1 MEPYVDV
8 ESVASVV
15 NIRRM
20 EENPDTLL
28 FFGLPGADEGKR
40 GFYFGMS
47 RSYYDNLFPIQ
58 MYREDVRYR
67 ITGQLTGNL
76 FEINLMGA
84 GPSYEASGILDN
96 GVIELNG
103 RYHYRERTFEF
114 DLRGEKIEL

>member
-15 NIRRM
+15 NIRRV
-20 EENPDTLL
+20 EEKPDTLQFL
-28 FFGLPGADEGKR
+28 GLPGADEGKR
-40 GFYFGMS
+40 GFYFGFVTRWDFMFLIEDMQVDE
-47 RSYYDNLFPIQ
+47 RYKVYANHDDNS
-58 MYREDVRYR
+58 
-67 ITGQLTGNL
+67 
-76 FEINLMGA
+76 FEIDLYYVGSTYKAN
-84 GPSYEASGILDN
+84 GILDN